1 MRWLHLLIVIF
12 IQLSWVFGA
21 DNSGTKHRI
30 SVFFQDNGSEVRL
43 SGSPKTTLGQALVS
57 FFQSNT
63 AGEKGL
69 SSYNYVL
76 KSTGSEVS
84 TDASISTIASDDT
97 VIAIPNKSE
106 ASGGDDMSEIDL
118 GGEAQVRSGQ
128 GTQQKYVELAP
139 DDVHLR
145 VTMPDGIVENVV
157 VNKKFTISRL
167 RDKIMSEFGISGRYD
182 ISDGERALPRS
193 STVEELGLEDM
204 DSPLFLTVG
213 GSSAKGSGRDS
224 ERRQVVT
231 GDSSSLGEGDPYGF
245 GAVGGSSPAAFQG
258 QAGGR
263 LGGGIP
269 GDYILK
275 TVKIKLYFLAKRV
288 NVAYSTLYS
297 RTASDLIYDINIQKN
312 IPVNMIRLGIM
323 REGNPH
329 PMSVGIDSPEAELSL
344 YELGLRNGD
353 VVIVAGPETNFA
365 RTELPFRKGSRF
377 KIYLS
382 CQDAPHSQKRFSVE
396 VWENTS
402 IDSIRI
408 ALSGPLRVPFSDI
421 DLEIED
427 IDINGQVVMWRRL
440 RGYNLGQLNILA
452 DTELFVRT
460 GPYKYVTLQ
469 PSYFNKL
476 TGKHEVPMDV
486 RIRFDDFSGFD
497 LLLGVYPS
505 TTIKQLKRLIAWRRS
520 YIPSSINL
528 EIIGIDRRMMPTS
541 IIPSNDLLTL
551 RKLRIIPGII
561 FRVKLSGSPIE
572 PSTIPVEDI
581 HDKEYVD
588 GSQKVN
594 DGGKPTITLNIMI
607 VNRDLAPVQIVC
619 FPTTKIRSIIASIS
633 KRRNISQGTIRLY
646 SEKQLENG
654 ALYRRYYEKLPEKT
668 VEESKITRGMD
679 LFVEVM
685 EEVKK
690 DDTGNIVRDGMVNLI
705 VKWDDGTTSNIPVP
719 LSSKLSQFRG
729 TLAGLKG
736 TSPESVTLSRKL
748 GDGDQAHKMIN
759 VDASI
764 DSYKL
769 KDGDMIEVAID
780 SSGEVDSSASGGESS
795 PDNSSQRLTGLRFS
809 WPDGTTV
816 VTSGRGSKK
825 LGEIKTFLAERRG
838 NDPKTVAIYFSSGR
852 KLVGDDKTLFELGIQ
867 SDMQFWVETDALHW
881 ENPNDPVRFVIRNTD
896 TLWSTVVFISP
907 DAYVTATV
915 KDLIDEYKSKSMIPR
930 EANVQIIGFEGIQ
943 ETDLLSKYED
953 DERIRH
959 LLVEVKLPNDS
970 GLAGAIT
977 GEPENPTQPI
987 DKLKQI
993 INWDGPVKFTP
1004 TQKRGPFSAKAD
1016 TTEIQVMMPVAAF
1029 IRPRLVVD
1037 EALLQAFGDIADSE
1051 LNERVFGPAGKK
1063 ISSKNKE
1070 NLVAKMAST
1079 RRAAYVL
1086 HVICSLNNLSTD
1098 KFMMITHTKPPFEAR
1113 KCTKHLALGLDKYY
1127 RYARGILGKRPIRYK
1142 KAIKALRNAK
1152 KEFTKAYSYVVK
1164 NSSKMA
1170 RIIKRKSKKSG
1181 NIPDQDFLNALA
1193 LSGKMKYERKQQVD
1207 VNMQNL
1213 YAVLRPVATQQDIDE
1228 SLKRERE
1235 TSRILHGG

>member
-1 MRWLHLLIVIF
+1 M
-12 IQLSWVFGA
+12 
-21 DNSGTKHRI
+21 
-30 SVFFQDNGSEVRL
+30 
-43 SGSPKTTLGQALVS
+43 
-57 FFQSNT
+57 
-63 AGEKGL
+63 
-69 SSYNYVL
+69 
-76 KSTGSEVS
+76 
-84 TDASISTIASDDT
+84 
-97 VIAIPNKSE
+97 AIPNRDE
-106 ASGGDDMSEIDL
+106 ASGGEATSEVVS
-118 GGEAQVRSGQ
+118 GAQDGRGDESSK
-128 GTQQKYVELAP
+128 QKYVELSP
-139 DDVHLR
+139 DDVNLR
-145 VTMPDGIVENVV
+145 VTMPDGIVENVI
-157 VNKKFTISRL
+157 VNKHFTISRL
-167 RDKIMSEFGISGRYD
+167 KDKVMKDFGISGSYD
-182 ISDGERALPRS
+182 ISDGERTLPRS

-204 DSPLFLTVG
+204 ESPLFLVSG
-213 GSSAKGSGRDS
+213 GSSQKRGKQKMERAREAEGEGFLPSRDDTYNLGTGAGVQPPVAYQRPLSG
-224 ERRQVVT
+224 
-231 GDSSSLGEGDPYGF
+231 GLGEG
-245 GAVGGSSPAAFQG
+245 
-258 QAGGR
+258 
-263 LGGGIP
+263 IP
-269 GDYILK
+269 GEYILK

-297 RTASDLIYDINIQKN
+297 RTGSDLIYDINIQKN
-312 IPVNMIRLGIM
+312 IPVGMIRLGIM
-323 REGNPH
+323 REGSPH
-329 PMSVGIDSPEAELSL
+329 PMSLGIDSPEAELSL
-344 YELGLRNGD
+344 YELGIRNGD
-353 VVIVAGPETNFA
+353 VVIVAGPETNFS

-402 IDSIRI
+402 IDSIRV

-440 RGYNLGQLNILA
+440 RGYNLGQLNIVA

-476 TGKHEVPMDV
+476 TGKHEIPMDV

-520 YIPSSINL
+520 YIPSSIQL

-551 RKLRIIPGII
+551 KKLRIIPGII

-588 GSQKVN
+588 VSQGV
-594 DGGKPTITLNIMI
+594 GEHGKPTMTLNIMI
-607 VNRDLAPVQIVC
+607 VNRELAPVQIVC
-619 FPTTKIRSIIASIS
+619 FPTTRIKSILESIS
-633 KRRNISQGTIRLY
+633 KRRNIPQGVIRMY

-668 VEESKITRGMD
+668 VEESKITRGME

-748 GDGDQAHKMIN
+748 GEGDKLHKMIN

-780 SSGEVDSSASGGESS
+780 SGGEVDSGVPGGGGGEPSEVG
-795 PDNSSQRLTGLRFS
+795 SQRLTGLRFS

-825 LGEIKTFLAERRG
+825 LGEVKTFLADRRG
-838 NDPKTVAIYFSSGR
+838 NDPKTIAIYFSTGR
-852 KLVGDDKTLFELGIQ
+852 KLVGDDKTLSELEVK

-930 EANVQIIGFEGIQ
+930 EASVQILGFEGIQ

-959 LLVEVKLPNDS
+959 LLVEVKLQSES
-970 GLAGAIT
+970 GLMGAIT

-1037 EALLQAFGDIADSE
+1037 EALLQAFGEIADSE

-1070 NLVAKMAST
+1070 QLVAKMAST

-1098 KFMMITHTKPPFEAR
+1098 KFMMITQSKPPFEAR

-1127 RYARGILGKRPIRYK
+1127 RYARGVLGKRPIRYK
-1142 KAIKALRNAK
+1142 KAVKALRNAK

-1170 RIIKRKSKKSG
+1170 RIIKRKSKKAGS
-1181 NIPDQDFLNALA
+1181 IPDQDFLNALA
-1193 LSGKMKYERKQQVD
+1193 LSGKMKYEKKQQVD

-1235 TSRILHGG
+1235 TSRILHTGVK

>member
-1 MRWLHLLIVIF
+1 MRWLHLIVIF
-12 IQLSWVFGA
+12 VQLSWVFGTE
-21 DNSGTKHRI
+21 NKNVKHRI
-30 SVFFQDNGSEVRL
+30 SVLFEDTGSEVRL

-57 FFQSNT
+57 FLQSNM
-63 AGEKGL
+63 GNEKSL
-69 SSYNYVL
+69 SSYNYFL
-76 KSTGSEVS
+76 KSTGLEIP
-84 TDASISTIASDDT
+84 TETPISVILSDDL
-97 VIAIPNKSE
+97 VMAIPNKGVISE
-106 ASGGDDMSEIDL
+106 SGDLNEVNSGGVK
-118 GGEAQVRSGQ
+118 GGKSGQ
-128 GTQQKYVELAP
+128 NSSNYIELSP

-145 VTMPDGIVENVV
+145 VTMPDGIVENVIA
-157 VNKKFTISRL
+157 KRQQTIAQL
-167 RDKIMSEFGISGRYD
+167 REKVMKEFDITGNYD
-182 ISDGERALPRS
+182 ISDGEKILPKS
-193 STVEELGLEDM
+193 STIDELGLEDRE
-204 DSPLFLTVG
+204 SSLFLVNSN
-213 GSSAKGSGRDS
+213 SSKKGDKQRR
-224 ERRQVVT
+224 ERAQIVSNE
-231 GDSSSLGEGDPYGF
+231 SSMLDDDDPYNMGTT
-245 GAVGGSSPAAFQG
+245 
-258 QAGGR
+258 GGR
-263 LGGGIP
+263 TTVYQSPTIGGFGGGIP
-269 GDYILK
+269 GEYILK

-297 RTASDLIYDINIQKN
+297 RTGSDLIYDINMQKN
-312 IPVNMIRLGIM
+312 IPVNNIRLGIM

-329 PMSVGIDSPEAELSL
+329 PVSIGIDSPEAELSL
-344 YELGLRNGD
+344 YELGIRNGD
-353 VVIVAGPETNFA
+353 VVIVAGPETNFS

-402 IDSIRI
+402 IDSIRV
-408 ALSGPLRVPFSDI
+408 ALSGPLRVPFSEI

-440 RGYNLGQLNILA
+440 RGYNLSQLNIVA

-469 PSYFNKL
+469 PSYFNRL
-476 TGKHEVPMDV
+476 TGKHEIPMDV

-520 YIPSSINL
+520 YIPSSIQL

-551 RKLRIIPGII
+551 RRLRIIPGII
-561 FRVKLSGSPIE
+561 FRVKLTGSPIE
-572 PSTIPVEDI
+572 PSTIPIDDI
-581 HDKEYVD
+581 HDREYVD
-588 GSQKVN
+588 GSQKVAE
-594 DGGKPTITLNIMI
+594 GGKPTMTLNIMI
-607 VNRDLAPVQIVC
+607 INRDLAPVQIVC

-633 KRRNISQGTIRLY
+633 KRRNIPQGIIRLY
-646 SEKQLENG
+646 SEKQLDNG

-668 VEESKITRGMD
+668 LEESRITRGME

-685 EEVKK
+685 EEIKK
-690 DDTGNIVRDGMVNLI
+690 DDTGNIMRDGMVNLI
-705 VKWDDGTTSNIPVP
+705 VKWDDGTTCNIPVP

-736 TSPESVTLSRKL
+736 TNPESVTLSRKL
-748 GDGDQAHKMIN
+748 GGDKAHKMIN

-780 SSGEVDSSASGGESS
+780 SNGEVDSNTSGGESS
-795 PDNSSQRLTGLRFS
+795 DVGSLRLTGLRFS

-825 LGEIKTFLAERRG
+825 LGDVKTFLAERRG

-852 KLVGDDKTLFELGIQ
+852 KLTGDDKTLSDLGVQ

-907 DAYVTATV
+907 DVYVTATI

-930 EANVQIIGFEGIQ
+930 EANVQILGFEGIQ

-959 LLVEVKLPNDS
+959 LLVEVKLPSES
-970 GLAGAIT
+970 GLMGAIT

-993 INWDGPVKFTP
+993 INWDGPIKFTP
-1004 TQKRGPFSAKAD
+1004 TQRRGPFSAKAD

-1037 EALLQAFGDIADSE
+1037 EALLQAFGEIADSE
-1051 LNERVFGPAGKK
+1051 LNERVYGPAGKK

-1070 NLVAKMAST
+1070 QLIARMAST
-1079 RRAAYVL
+1079 RRAAYIL

-1098 KFMMITHTKPPFEAR
+1098 KFMMITQSKPPYEAR
-1113 KCTKHLALGLDKYY
+1113 KCTKHLALGLDKHY
-1127 RYARGILGKRPIRYK
+1127 RYARGVLGKRPIRYK
-1142 KAIKALRNAK
+1142 KAIKALSNAK
-1152 KEFTKAYSYVVK
+1152 KEFSKGYSYVVK

-1181 NIPDQDFLNALA
+1181 KIPDQDFLNALA
-1193 LSGKMKYERKQQVD
+1193 LSGKMKYEKKQQVD

-1228 SLKRERE
+1228 SLRREKE
-1235 TSRILHGG
+1235 TSRILHTGE

>member
-1 MRWLHLLIVIF
+1 MRCLHLIVVF
-12 IQLSWVFGA
+12 IQLSWVFGTEIK
-21 DNSGTKHRI
+21 NVKHRI
-30 SVFFQDNGSEVRL
+30 SVLFEDTGSEVRL
-43 SGSPKTTLGQALVS
+43 SGSPKTTLGQALVTFLKS
-57 FFQSNT
+57 ST
-63 AGEKGL
+63 EGEKKSL
-69 SSYNYVL
+69 SSYNYFL
-76 KSTGSEVS
+76 KSTGSDIPTE
-84 TDASISTIASDDT
+84 TPISAISSDDLVMAVPSKDVT
-97 VIAIPNKSE
+97 SESGDFSEVNIGGAHGGKSDK
-106 ASGGDDMSEIDL
+106 SS
-118 GGEAQVRSGQ
+118 SN
-128 GTQQKYVELAP
+128 YVELSP

-145 VTMPDGIVENVV
+145 VTMPDGIVENVIA
-157 VNKKFTISRL
+157 KRQQTIAQLKEKVMR
-167 RDKIMSEFGISGRYD
+167 EFDITGNYD
-182 ISDGERALPRS
+182 ISDGERMLPRS
-193 STVEELGLEDM
+193 STIDELGLEDKE
-204 DSPLFLTVG
+204 SSLFLVSSSSKKADRQKIERAQIMNNENSMLDGDDPFNTGVVG
-213 GSSAKGSGRDS
+213 GRTAPHQSPTIG
-224 ERRQVVT
+224 
-231 GDSSSLGEGDPYGF
+231 GF
-245 GAVGGSSPAAFQG
+245 
-258 QAGGR
+258 
-263 LGGGIP
+263 GGGIP
-269 GDYILK
+269 GEYILK

-297 RTASDLIYDINIQKN
+297 RTGSDLIYDINMQKN
-312 IPVNMIRLGIM
+312 IPVNNIRLGIM
-323 REGNPH
+323 REGSPY
-329 PMSVGIDSPEAELSL
+329 PVSIGIDSPEAELSL
-344 YELGLRNGD
+344 YELGIRNGD
-353 VVIVAGPETNFA
+353 VVIVTGPETNFS
-365 RTELPFRKGSRF
+365 RTELPFRKGNRF

-402 IDSIRI
+402 IDSIRV
-408 ALSGPLRVPFSDI
+408 ALSGPLRVPFSEI

-440 RGYNLGQLNILA
+440 RGYNLSQLNIVA

-469 PSYFNKL
+469 PSYFNRL
-476 TGKHEVPMDV
+476 TGKHEIPMDV

-520 YIPSSINL
+520 YIPSSIYL

-561 FRVKLSGSPIE
+561 FRVKLTGSPIE
-572 PSTIPVEDI
+572 PSTIPIDDI
-581 HDKEYVD
+581 HDKEYID
-588 GSQKVN
+588 GSQKV
-594 DGGKPTITLNIMI
+594 DGGKPTMTLNIMI
-607 VNRDLAPVQIVC
+607 INKDLAPVQIVC

-633 KRRNISQGTIRLY
+633 KRRNIPQGVIRLY
-646 SEKQLENG
+646 SEKQLDNG

-668 VEESKITRGMD
+668 LEESRITRGME

-685 EEVKK
+685 EEIKK
-690 DDTGNIVRDGMVNLI
+690 DDTGNIMRDGMVNLI
-705 VKWDDGTTSNIPVP
+705 VKWDDGTTCNIPVP

-736 TSPESVTLSRKL
+736 TNPESVTLSRKL
-748 GDGDQAHKMIN
+748 GGDKAHKMIN

-769 KDGDMIEVAID
+769 KDGDMIEVAIN
-780 SSGEVDSSASGGESS
+780 SNGEVDSNASGEESS
-795 PDNSSQRLTGLRFS
+795 DTGSLRLTGLRFS

-825 LGEIKTFLAERRG
+825 LGDVKTFLAERRG

-852 KLVGDDKTLFELGIQ
+852 KLVGDDKTLSELGVQ

-907 DAYVTATV
+907 DVYVTATI

-930 EANVQIIGFEGIQ
+930 EANVQILGFEGIQ

-959 LLVEVKLPNDS
+959 LLVEVKLPNES
-970 GLAGAIT
+970 GLMGAIT

-1004 TQKRGPFSAKAD
+1004 TQRRGPFSAKAD

-1037 EALLQAFGDIADSE
+1037 EALLQAFGEIADSE
-1051 LNERVFGPAGKK
+1051 LNERVHGPAGKK

-1070 NLVAKMAST
+1070 QLIARMAST
-1079 RRAAYVL
+1079 RRAAYIL

-1098 KFMMITHTKPPFEAR
+1098 KFMMITQSKPPYEAR
-1113 KCTKHLALGLDKYY
+1113 KCTKHLALGLDKHY
-1127 RYARGILGKRPIRYK
+1127 RYARGVLGKRPIRYK
-1142 KAIKALRNAK
+1142 KAIKALSNAK
-1152 KEFTKAYSYVVK
+1152 KEFSKGYSYVVK

-1170 RIIKRKSKKSG
+1170 RIIKRKSKKNG
-1181 NIPDQDFLNALA
+1181 KVPDQDFLNALA
-1193 LSGKMKYERKQQVD
+1193 LSGKMKYDKKQQVD

-1213 YAVLRPVATQQDIDE
+1213 YTVLRPVATQQDIDE
-1228 SLKRERE
+1228 SLRKEKE
-1235 TSRILHGG
+1235 TSRILHTGE

>member
-1 MRWLHLLIVIF
+1 MRWLHLIVIF
-12 IQLSWVFGA
+12 IQLSWIFGTESQ
-21 DNSGTKHRI
+21 NVKHRI
-30 SVFFQDNGSEVRL
+30 SVLFEDTGSEVRL

-57 FFQSNT
+57 FFQSS
-63 AGEKGL
+63 AEKEKGL
-69 SSYNYVL
+69 SSYSYVL
-76 KSTGSEVS
+76 KSTGSEIP
-84 TDASISTIASDDT
+84 TETPISEILSDDL
-97 VIAIPNKSE
+97 VMAIPNKDVDSGSE
-106 ASGGDDMSEIDL
+106 NLNRAGSE
-118 GGEAQVRSGQ
+118 GVQVGNSGQ
-128 GTQQKYVELAP
+128 SSSKYVELSP

-145 VTMPDGIVENVV
+145 VTLPDGIVENIIV
-157 VNKKFTISRL
+157 KRQRTIAYL
-167 RDKIMSEFGISGRYD
+167 RDKVMKDFGITGSYD
-182 ISDGERALPRS
+182 VSDGEKILPKS
-193 STVEELGLEDM
+193 STVDELGLEDLE
-204 DSPLFLTVG
+204 SPLFLVSSGSTKKKTSQKKERVQVVG
-213 GSSAKGSGRDS
+213 GESSMLDDDDSSYNTGIAGSGAARY
-224 ERRQVVT
+224 Q
-231 GDSSSLGEGDPYGF
+231 
-245 GAVGGSSPAAFQG
+245 SPAT
-258 QAGGR
+258 GGF
-263 LGGGIP
+263 GGGIP

-297 RTASDLIYDINIQKN
+297 RTGSDLIYDINMQKN
-312 IPVNMIRLGIM
+312 IPVNKIRLGIM
-323 REGNPH
+323 REGSPYPVNI
-329 PMSVGIDSPEAELSL
+329 GIDSPEAELSL
-344 YELGLRNGD
+344 YELGIRNGD
-353 VVIVAGPETNFA
+353 VVIVAGPETNFS

-402 IDSIRI
+402 IDSIRV
-408 ALSGPLRVPFSDI
+408 ALSGPLRVPFSEI

-440 RGYNLGQLNILA
+440 RGYNLSQLNIVA

-469 PSYFNKL
+469 PSYFNRL
-476 TGKHEVPMDV
+476 TGKHEIPMDV

-520 YIPSSINL
+520 YIPSSIQL

-541 IIPSNDLLTL
+541 VIPSNDLLTL

-572 PSTIPVEDI
+572 PSKIPVEDI
-581 HDKEYVD
+581 NDKEYVD
-588 GSQKVN
+588 GSQKIVE
-594 DGGKPTITLNIMI
+594 GGKPTMTLNIMI
-607 VNRDLAPVQIVC
+607 INKDLAPVQIVC
-619 FPTTKIRSIIASIS
+619 FPNTKIKSIITSIS
-633 KRRNISQGTIRLY
+633 KRRNIPQGAIRLY

-668 VEESKITRGMD
+668 VEESKITRGME

-690 DDTGNIVRDGMVNLI
+690 DDTGNIIRDGMVNLI
-705 VKWDDGTTSNIPVP
+705 VKWDDGSTCNIPVP

-736 TSPESVTLSRKL
+736 TNPESVTLSRKL
-748 GDGDQAHKMIN
+748 GGDKAHKMIN
-759 VDASI
+759 IDASI

-769 KDGDMIEVAID
+769 KDGDMIEVAVD
-780 SSGEVDSSASGGESS
+780 SNGKVDSSTSGGELSS
-795 PDNSSQRLTGLRFS
+795 DIGSQRLTGLRFS

-816 VTSGRGSKK
+816 VTSGRESKK
-825 LGEIKTFLAERRG
+825 LGEVKTFLAERRG

-852 KLVGDDKTLFELGIQ
+852 KLVGDDKTLSDLGVQ

-907 DAYVTATV
+907 DAYVTATI
-915 KDLIDEYKSKSMIPR
+915 KDLIEEYKSKSMIPR
-930 EANVQIIGFEGIQ
+930 EANVQILGFESIQ

-959 LLVEVKLPNDS
+959 LLVEVKLPNES
-970 GLAGAIT
+970 GLMGAIS

-1004 TQKRGPFSAKAD
+1004 TQKRGPFSAKAE

-1037 EALLQAFGDIADSE
+1037 EALLQAFGEIADSE

-1070 NLVAKMAST
+1070 HLVAKMAST
-1079 RRAAYVL
+1079 RRAAYIL

-1098 KFMMITHTKPPFEAR
+1098 KFMMITQSKPPFEAR
-1113 KCTKHLALGLDKYY
+1113 KCTKHLALGLDKHY
-1127 RYARGILGKRPIRYK
+1127 RYARGVLGKKPIRYN

-1170 RIIKRKSKKSG
+1170 RIIKRKSKKKGS
-1181 NIPDQDFLNALA
+1181 IPDQDFLNALA
-1193 LSGKMKYERKQQVD
+1193 LSGKMKYEKKQQVD

-1213 YAVLRPVATQQDIDE
+1213 YTILRPVATQEDIDE
-1228 SLKRERE
+1228 SLKREKE
-1235 TSRILHGG
+1235 TSRILHTGE